1 MIALPFQESSDQ
13 LRGVGNET
21 FGVLE
26 DRGHSENSILAN
38 VCMSVLEARSRRG
51 EKGFYKLSFT
61 KLAQESKCVASNIFI
76 GMLEIIS
83 NSVAGGRLAEMQLT
97 RRN

>member
-1 MIALPFQESSDQ
+1 MIALPFQESGNQ

-26 DRGHSENSILAN
+26 DRSHSKYSILAN
-38 VCMSVLEARSRRG
+38 ICMSVLEARSCGG
-51 EKGFYKLSFT
+51 EKGFNELSFT
-61 KLAQESKCVASNIFI
+61 KFAQESERVASNVFI

-83 NSVAGGRLAEMQLT
+83 NSVARGILAIRKLT
-97 RRN
+97 L